1 LSTFSELR
9 TPYNNCIT
17 NCSDLEVKADSA
29 SAGWVLQMAHQTK
42 LYQDPNNK
50 RVIFCDNFY
59 TRHTLAAS
67 LRRITD
73 GETRLIGICRFNN
86 IDATNGFNLKQA
98 IEALKLK
105 QRSSWMLVRAYDKVE
120 NYDVLKWQHTNQQN
134 RIPKHQRVPFI
145 SPMTKVSENAGYV
158 MLKDPNKVVVFYC
171 NDLKLTPT
179 SPLLPMDNKEAIRA
193 VNGVCTI

>member
-1 LSTFSELR
+1 
-9 TPYNNCIT
+9 
-17 NCSDLEVKADSA
+17 
-29 SAGWVLQMAHQTK
+29 
-42 LYQDPNNK
+42 
-50 RVIFCDNFY
+50 
-59 TRHTLAAS
+59 
-67 LRRITD
+67 
-73 GETRLIGICRFNN
+73 
-86 IDATNGFNLKQA
+86 
-98 IEALKLK
+98 
-105 QRSSWMLVRAYDKVE
+105 MLVRAYDKVE